1 MPPFHRPTHPPHHQ
15 PSKKK
20 KKKRFMEKNC
30 NGLTTDSITGALKKI
45 SCSKVVSNENFVF
58 TKFLRLIIADT
69 AFFKRSTSFW
79 RNPLAS

>member
-1 MPPFHRPTHPPHHQ
+1 MPPFHRPTPPPHLQ
-15 PSKKK
+15 PSK

-30 NGLTTDSITGALKKI
+30 NELTTDSITGALKKI

-69 AFFKRSTSFW
+69 AFFKQSTSF
-79 RNPLAS
+79 